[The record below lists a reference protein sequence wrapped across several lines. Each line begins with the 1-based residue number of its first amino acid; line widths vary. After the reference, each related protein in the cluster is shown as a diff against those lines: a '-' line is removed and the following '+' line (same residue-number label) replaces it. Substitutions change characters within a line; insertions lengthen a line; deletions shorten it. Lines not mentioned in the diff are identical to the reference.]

1 MGGREG
7 CGMGWDGMGGGQLVG
22 IELVYAERVKGGGG
36 LVVGWKEEVGWD
48 GGGGWMGWMGE
59 EMGNGKWE
67 MGNGKWEMGNGKWEM
82 GEGGG
87 LVEGGNKGDG
97 EVVGWEEVK
106 GGLENDEW
114 RMVG

>member
-1 MGGREG
+1 
-7 CGMGWDGMGGGQLVG
+7 
-22 IELVYAERVKGGGG
+22 
-36 LVVGWKEEVGWD
+36 
-48 GGGGWMGWMGE
+48 MGE
-59 EMGNGKWE
+59 
-67 MGNGKWEMGNGKWEM
+67 EMGNGKWEM

>member
-1 MGGREG
+1 MEGGG
-7 CGMGWDGMGGGQLVG
+7 GMGWGWWLDGLDGRGNGKWEMGNGKW
-22 IELVYAERVKGGGG
+22 E
-36 LVVGWKEEVGWD
+36 
-48 GGGGWMGWMGE
+48 MGNGKW

-106 GGLENDEW
+106 ENDEW

>member
-1 MGGREG
+1 MEGGG
-7 CGMGWDGMGGGQLVG
+7 GMGW
-22 IELVYAERVKGGGG
+22 
-36 LVVGWKEEVGWD
+36 
-48 GGGGWMGWMGE
+48 GGGWMGWMGE
-59 EMGNGKWE
+59 
-67 MGNGKWEMGNGKWEM
+67 EMGNGKWEM

>member
-1 MGGREG
+1 
-7 CGMGWDGMGGGQLVG
+7 
-22 IELVYAERVKGGGG
+22 
-36 LVVGWKEEVGWD
+36 VVGWKEEVGWD
-48 GGGGWMGWMGE
+48 GGGGWMGWMG
-59 EMGNGKWE
+59 GE

>member
-1 MGGREG
+1 
-7 CGMGWDGMGGGQLVG
+7 MGWGWWLDGL
-22 IELVYAERVKGGGG
+22 
-36 LVVGWKEEVGWD
+36 D
-48 GGGGWMGWMGE
+48 GR
-59 EMGNGKWE
+59 
-67 MGNGKWEMGNGKWEM
+67 GNGKWEM